1 MKIIAIVR
9 TRNEEENIE
18 RFCRSY
24 IESGL
29 ADQVLVAD
37 GGSDDDTV
45 ALARNLPNV
54 MVDEYSGQVFGDGN
68 AWRNPHGG
76 HINFLIDW
84 VSAEGAD
91 WIIFDDC
98 DSVPNRLLR
107 QHGRRNLER
116 CNCGYAL
123 AVRVYFWGLKQ
134 WFPGLSKD
142 RAGNWMAG
150 LWAWRSNRGFR
161 ADEADPWRHRFN
173 RTFPQIGTSD
183 SDVLEILPPA
193 GLIHRPW
200 PTEEKAQEKLE
211 FYRGTGQHPNMQHPQ
226 IFGGPTQA
234 ILEWM
239 EG

>member
-84 VSAEGAD
+84 ASAEGAD

-98 DSVPNRLLR
+98 DSVPNQLLK
-107 QHGRRNLER
+107 QQGRRFLEES
-116 CNCGYAL
+116 NCGYAV
-123 AVRVYFWGLKQ
+123 AVRVYFWGPHR
-134 WFPGLSKD
+134 WFPGLSLDK
-142 RAGNWMAG
+142 AANWMAG
-150 LWAWRSNRGFR
+150 LWAWRSNKGFR
-161 ADEADPWRHRFN
+161 ADEADPWKHRFN
-173 RTFPQIGTSD
+173 RSFPLGVID
-183 SDVLEILPPA
+183 NDVLEILPPTA
-193 GLIHRPW
+193 LLHRPW
-200 PTEEKAQEKLE
+200 PTEDKAEAKRA
-211 FYRGTGQHPNMQHPQ
+211 FYRATGQHPKMQHPAQ
-226 IFGGPTQA
+226 FGGRTVKRP
-234 ILEWM
+234 EWM
-239 EG
+239 RD